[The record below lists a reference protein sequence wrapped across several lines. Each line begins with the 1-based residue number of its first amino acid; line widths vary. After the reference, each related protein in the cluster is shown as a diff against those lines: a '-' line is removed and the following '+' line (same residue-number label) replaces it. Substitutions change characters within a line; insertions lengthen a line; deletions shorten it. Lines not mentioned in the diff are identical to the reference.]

1 MQSLRAGLVQQ
12 QRLSLSPQLVL
23 SIKLMALPLA
33 DLRERIYEEAALNPA
48 LEILADP
55 SIRPL
60 PEAVPSATTADA
72 AAQAASD
79 VASGQLDLPD
89 WSERS
94 DGTTWGGD
102 EASDEHRDFME
113 GVLTRSQTL
122 QEHLMQQLSLCRIG
136 KRVQELAEMIVQNLN
151 SDGFHNIPLT
161 ELLAPVAPVLPEDRD
176 AALALVRQLDPPG
189 CACTDFHESL
199 IVQAELMRPA
209 GRTDPALE
217 KTVIILRDH
226 FSLLEK
232 GRPDA
237 LARALAREEGASVQ
251 LTLDEAD
258 DVFAI
263 IRSLEPFPGRLF
275 DSAPPAW
282 VAPDVFVRRNDE
294 GEFVLVMN
302 EEEIPVLGVSPFFL
316 DLERSP
322 AGGEGRDFAHES
334 LKEARWFIQ
343 SLHRRSL
350 TILKVAR
357 VLLVRQK
364 VFFERGPGHLIPLR
378 LKDVAAETGLHEA
391 TISRATRGKYL
402 QCEWGLF
409 EMSRFFSGRVAS
421 IPASGGVSGLSG
433 GEGPITGDLSREAV
447 KELIRTMIVESAKPL
462 SDQKIAD
469 RLAEKGIKLARRT
482 VAKYRSE
489 LTIASSFDR

>member
-1 MQSLRAGLVQQ
+1 MRLHATVVQQ
-12 QRLSLSPQLVL
+12 QRLSLSPQLVQ

-55 SIRPL
+55 SLRPL
-60 PEAVPSATTADA
+60 PESAPASTPSTTEVSDQATA
-72 AAQAASD
+72 
-79 VASGQLDLPD
+79 QLDLPD

-102 EASDEHRDFME
+102 QASDEHQDFIE

-122 QEHLMQQLSLCRIG
+122 QEYLMQQLSLCSIEKHVR
-136 KRVQELAEMIVQNLN
+136 ELAELIIQNLDR
-151 SDGFHNIPLT
+151 DGFHSIPLT
-161 ELLAPVAPVLPEDRD
+161 ELLAPVAPVQPHDRD
-176 AALALVRQLDPPG
+176 AALALVRQFDPPG
-189 CACTDFHESL
+189 CACTDVHESL
-199 IVQAELMRPA
+199 IVQAELMRPV

-217 KTVIILRDH
+217 KAIIILRDY

-237 LARALAREEGASVQ
+237 LVRALSRLEGASIQ
-251 LTLDEAD
+251 LSVDEAD

-294 GEFVLVMN
+294 CEFILVMN

-316 DLERSP
+316 ELERSP

-343 SLHRRSL
+343 SLHKRAL

-357 VLLVRQK
+357 VLLVMQK
-364 VFFERGPGHLIPLR
+364 AFFERGPGHLVPLR

-391 TISRATRGKYL
+391 TISRATRGKYM

-421 IPASGGVSGLSG
+421 IPASGGRSGPWEK
-433 GEGPITGDLSREAV
+433 EGPIPGDLSRDAV
-447 KELIRTMIVESAKPL
+447 KELIRTMITDSKKPL

-469 RLAEKGIKLARRT
+469 RLAEKGIQVARRT

-489 LTIASSFDR
+489 LTISSSFDR

>member
-12 QRLSLSPQLVL
+12 QRLTLSPQLVQ

-33 DLRERIYEEAALNPA
+33 DLRERIYEEVALNPA
-48 LEILADP
+48 LEIVTDP

-60 PEAVPSATTADA
+60 PESAPSGTASDGGAVSE
-72 AAQAASD
+72 AAS
-79 VASGQLDLPD
+79 AQLDLPD

-102 EASDEHRDFME
+102 EASDEHREFME

-122 QEHLMQQLSLCRIG
+122 QEHLMQQLSLCRIP
-136 KRVQELAEMIVQNLN
+136 KRVLELAEMIVQNLN
-151 SDGFHNIPLT
+151 SDGFHSIPLT
-161 ELLAPVAPVLPEDRD
+161 ELLAPVAPVMPEDRD
-176 AALALVRQLDPPG
+176 AALAVVRQLDPPG

-209 GRTDPALE
+209 GRTDPVLE

-237 LARALAREEGASVQ
+237 LVRALSRVDATVP
-251 LTLDEAD
+251 LTLDEAE

-294 GEFVLVMN
+294 GDFVLVMN

-421 IPASGGVSGLSG
+421 IPASGGLSGGSG

-447 KELIRTMIVESAKPL
+447 KELIRSMIIESAKPL